1 MRKRYAV
8 LFAAG
13 MLGFFGATPQIF
25 GQPIQIY
32 SSGDFQD
39 PSASMDRSVNF
50 LQLST
55 TYAESFSL
63 PSPATLDS
71 VNLWTYDNFDG
82 SGGQLRQV
90 QYALYAGGLQPSGT
104 PIAAGFGNITSSGG
118 LSGHI
123 WRGGPCDE
131 WYTIATSFNLAA
143 PVNLNPG
150 TTYWLALAGA
160 VDPSG
165 VNAQAVWA
173 GANAVGGSYLVQNG
187 SGWDSF
193 SGEHAFVLNGEIMP
207 VPEPSTLALVG
218 IGSCGLWMW
227 CRRQSR

>member
-1 MRKRYAV
+1 MKERHAV
-8 LFAAG
+8 LLAAG
-13 MLGFFGATPQIF
+13 MLGFFEGIPPLF
-25 GQPIQIY
+25 GQPVQIY
-32 SSGDFQD
+32 SSGDFED
-39 PSASMDRSVNF
+39 PSATMDRNVNF

-63 PSPATLDS
+63 PSAATLDS
-71 VNLWTYDNFDG
+71 VNLWTYDTFDG

-90 QYALYAGGLQPSGT
+90 QYAIYAGGSRPGGT
-104 PIAAGFGNITSSGG
+104 PIAAGFGNITSSTGI
-118 LSGHI
+118 GHT

-131 WYTIATSFNLAA
+131 WYTIATSFNVAA
-143 PVNLNPG
+143 PVNLNAG

-160 VDPSG
+160 VDPFG

-193 SGEHAFVLNGEIMP
+193 SGEHAFVLNGEISP

-218 IGSCGLWMW
+218 IGSCGLWTL
-227 CRRQSR
+227 CRRRSR